1 MPRIAPLTNQT
12 ALLVGDRE
20 LRFMSGDLAPSR
32 LLRGSLGRYLRRV
45 ADMRDLEAQDLRIVA
60 E

>member
-1 MPRIAPLTNQT
+1 MTDKT
-12 ALLVGDRE
+12 VLLVRDRGI
-20 LRFMSGDLAPSR
+20 RFMSGDLAPSR
-32 LLRGSLGRYLRRV
+32 FLWESLGRYLRRV